1 MVLLPGSDK
10 IIWGTNRF
18 KGGLAVGMYQIVWIC
33 FTNMVAIPLLYLLY
47 ESRFGEYVISYYVL
61 LIGMGLSAI
70 LLGILAERILAGLI
84 NWIFFGASLEDT
96 AEEMERLG
104 DKYKTMPAFKVV
116 AATNAVVVGIWV
128 MVLLEHYGL
137 WTPGVSDYLPETV
150 KEWIV
155 NSFEFYFYTED
166 PPGGW
171 NQMEEFKYLFP
182 PPSP

>member
-1 MVLLPGSDK
+1 
-10 IIWGTNRF
+10 
-18 KGGLAVGMYQIVWIC
+18 MYQIVWIC

-150 KEWIV
+150 KEWMV
-155 NSFEFYFYTED
+155 NGFEFYFHMD